1 MGLMTLRAVSELGQG
16 GMVVDSEV
24 RGFKI
29 TADEPK
35 DLGGTDQGM
44 NPVEMLLAA
53 LGSCQCMTVRF
64 FAAML
69 KIELTACRVELE
81 GDIDLMGFLSGDGAI
96 RPGFQ
101 KIRSVVHLS
110 ARGGQ
115 EKLDELMSLVE
126 KRCPVGDTLT
136 HGTAVETR
144 LSVSAS

>member
-1 MGLMTLRAVSELGQG
+1 MTLKAVSELGKE
-16 GMVVDSEV
+16 GMVVDSGA
-24 RGFKI
+24 RGFKL

-35 DLGGTDQGM
+35 ELGGTDQGM
-44 NPVEMLLAA
+44 NPVEMLLSA

-69 KIELTACRVELE
+69 KIELIDCRVELE

-101 KIRSVVHLS
+101 RIRSVVSLR

-126 KRCPVGDTLT
+126 KRCPVGDILSN
-136 HGTAVETR
+136 GTVVETR
-144 LSVSAS
+144 FSVCAS